1 MTLFELIS
9 TLKSIALT
17 VPNVRSAT
25 DGSIYDVLNTN
36 PNIQYDVVHIT
47 QTSHIETEDY
57 DMYGLTIFFDTR
69 LDDDLESNRL
79 LYQSQGKEVLGNII
93 RTFCENFNVDFPQ
106 ITYIPYTQRFVNLD
120 CGVYCNVRFEI
131 PKELI
136 CPDDYLAE
144 VVPGVGI
151 KLQDIG
157 MTITQ
162 NGLRVVTADAEYDGI
177 GEIRIDV
184 QVPQTTSVLE
194 DKEYDVTENGEYT
207 IYPDQDYDGMTS
219 VSLSVEVPDRYEDGY
234 DDGKQDGI
242 NEQKGKL
249 SSTSFTQNS
258 AYTNADGWS
267 AVTVNVPQT
276 GSTIHNQDK
285 TFYLSSVE
293 LNPQLI
299 PIGGGRYMITGST
312 TVTYDPGYTGLGVAT
327 IIPEITADAAI
338 ELGEQNQKAKLSS
351 TSFTQNSAYTSENG
365 WSSVT
370 VDVDDRYYEGYDD
383 GEEAQKNKLIMT
395 SVTENG
401 VYTREDGFYAIEVNV
416 PVTAYTDAD
425 LIANLQADYFV
436 IPSGTTELRPYAF
449 YQQCFSSITIPD
461 TVTGIGEYSFAYNTC
476 LEDVTIPSSI
486 TSIGNGAFMEDSGIT
501 GMTFESLVPPTL
513 VGPQTSLGDP
523 AYTYPI
529 YVPCASVDAYKSAFT
544 AYASRIQC
552 IDTSLATGL
561 TLNVASGI
569 TGTGIAT
576 VTIEPST
583 AITDIHFTTS
593 DNTIATIDDNGVIT
607 VVEDGQVTI
616 CAYDSR
622 SGLQDCKIVDV
633 AKTAPLYIEFVYSSS
648 TPNQTVVLYD
658 PTVGETTSD
667 ELKVEWL
674 ESITMEVDGTIVS
687 ASSAYTFETPGR
699 HIVRYIT
706 PKTYIPCKT
715 FSKRFSNSGF
725 SDELIEVHLPNGI
738 EAVDW
743 GAFDSTESLTALTLP
758 STLKYFGPYPFTDIG
773 ISDLVLPASLTNS
786 GFPYITEQYFSQHW
800 FMECQSLTSVTI
812 GSGLTYL
819 PTGAFSG
826 CTALPSITLPSN
838 ITSIKTDVFR
848 NCTSLSSITINGGIT
863 SIGGSSFRGCTSLSA
878 ITFSNTVTE
887 IGDKCFVEVTGL
899 TSLVIPDSVTTI
911 GERAFNGTSLT
922 SLTIGSGVTSIGSQ
936 CFYKIS
942 NRCSVTITAT
952 VPPTIGYGAF
962 GDNTVT
968 APIYVPA
975 ASVNA
980 YKSAQSWSNYAS
992 RITAINS

>member
-1 MTLFELIS
+1 MTLFQIVS
-9 TLKSIALT
+9 TLKAIGANQ
-17 VPNVRSAT
+17 PNIRTTS
-25 DGSIYDVLNTN
+25 DGSIYDKLNTN
-36 PNIQYDVVHIT
+36 PSVQYDVFHIT
-47 QTSHIETEDY
+47 QTTHREDEEY
-57 DMYGLTIFFDTR
+57 DYYGFNLFYVSR
-69 LDDDLESNRL
+69 LEDSLEDNRL
-79 LYQSQGKEVLGNII
+79 QIQSIGKEVLSNII
-93 RTFCENFNVDFPQ
+93 RTLCKNWQIDFPQ
-106 ITYIPYTQRFVNLD
+106 ITYMPFTQKFTDL
-120 CGVYCNVRFEI
+120 CAGVYCNIQLEV
-131 PKELI
+131 PKEI
-136 CPDDYLAE
+136 VCADDYTAE
-144 VVPGVGI
+144 TVPGTGI
-151 KLQDIG
+151 KLQD
-157 MTITQ
+157 MTATITQ
-162 NGLRVVTADAEYDGI
+162 NGLRVFTPDAEYDGI

-184 QVPQTTSVLE
+184 QVPQTTAVLE

-207 IYPDQDYDGMTS
+207 IYPDPDYDGMTS
-219 VSLSVEVPDRYEDGY
+219 VALSVEVPDRYQDGY
-234 DDGKQDGI
+234 DAGY
-242 NEQKGKL
+242 NEGEEDQKAKL
-249 SSTSFTQNS
+249 STTSFTVNS
-258 AYTNADGWS
+258 SYTLADGWS
-267 AVTVNVPQT
+267 AITVNVPQT

-285 TFYLSSVE
+285 TFYLSSVQLNSE
-293 LNPQLI
+293 LVPV
-299 PIGGGRYMITGST
+299 GGGHYLFTGST
-312 TVTYDPGYTGLGVAT
+312 TVTYDSGYTGLGTAT
-327 IIPEITADAAI
+327 IIPEISAGEAI
-338 ELGEQNQKAKLSS
+338 ELGENNQKAKLSS

-476 LEDVTIPSSI
+476 LEDVTIPSSV
-486 TSIGNGAFMEDSGIT
+486 TSIGNGAFLEDSGIT

-593 DNTIATIDDNGVIT
+593 DNTIAKIDDNGVIT

-616 CAYDSR
+616 CTYDSR

-758 STLKYFGPYPFTDIG
+758 STLKYFGSYPFTDIG

-826 CTALPSITLPSN
+826 CTALSSITLPSN

-848 NCTSLSSITINGGIT
+848 KCTSLSSITINGGIT

-878 ITFSNTVTE
+878 ITFPNTVTE
-887 IGDKCFVEVTGL
+887 IGNDCFHGCTGL
-899 TSLVIPDSVTTI
+899 TNMEIPDSVKII
-911 GERAFNGTSLT
+911 GDHAFQGTSIT
-922 SLTIGSGVTSIGSQ
+922 NLTIGSGITNIGYQCVYHIRSLSSI
-936 CFYKIS
+936 
-942 NRCSVTITAT
+942 TITAT
-952 VPPTIGYGAF
+952 VPPTLGSYAF
-962 GDNTVT
+962 GDRIDT

-975 ASVNA
+975 DSVDT
-980 YKSAQSWSNYAS
+980 YKTAWPNYAG